1 MKFSFQGDLAPLQ
14 TGLSYL
20 APTLDVQPDSAGTP
34 VRVRQGGNGLSIAA
48 ADGGYT
54 ITYAAASD
62 FFRAL
67 ALLCGMLREGK
78 TVTTLSEERKFD
90 SCGVMIDCSRNAVL
104 RVETAKDLLRKMAC
118 MGLNTAMLYTEDTY
132 EIDGYPYFG
141 YLRGAYTKEELREL
155 DRYALA
161 LGIELIPCIQT
172 LGHLKMAL
180 KWNSTMAEVRDTD
193 RTLLADEEK
202 TYQFIEAMFRTLRE
216 CFSTKKIHIGMDEAP
231 DIGTG
236 EHLRRFGYED
246 QYAIL
251 TRHLERVVSLASSYG
266 FEPMMW
272 SDLFFRLGSKT
283 HDYYDMEANIPA
295 DLSQK
300 IPPTLSMV
308 YWDYY
313 HKDAAMY
320 RAMIREHQ
328 KLGRNVIFAGGI
340 WKWNGM
346 GVRYDKTFNTTHPA
360 LQVCHEMG
368 IRDVVATMWGDD
380 GAEVDIYTT
389 LLGFQLYA
397 EYNYHSNVSMEHL
410 KEYFRLC
417 LGLDMD
423 AFLALQLDD
432 FPPEFLPDK
441 NVEDVLSVVS
451 KPALYQDPLCGLFDK
466 DLQHLHLKEFYRNK
480 LDTLSAIEAP
490 EQFADLFAYQRQ
502 LLRVLLLKCDIGT
515 KIRSAYQAKDMPQL
529 QQCCAELDTLVQ
541 AVTELEERFTAVW
554 ERSNKIFGLDRV
566 QLRFGGLIMRLQA
579 AKRRLQL
586 LISGKTDSL
595 EELETQLLSY
605 ANGGVIGEQLYDNIA
620 SASSIG
626 V

>member
-1 MKFSFQGDLAPLQ
+1 MKLSFQGDLAPLQ

-20 APTLDVQPDSAGTP
+20 APVLDVQQDPTGT
-34 VRVRQGGNGLSIAA
+34 VICVQQGGNGLSISASN
-48 ADGGYT
+48 GGYT
-54 ITYAAASD
+54 ITYAIPSD

-78 TVTTLSEERKFD
+78 TVTSLSEERKFD

-132 EIDGYPYFG
+132 EIEEYPYFG

-180 KWNSTMAEVRDTD
+180 HWHAMAEVRDTD

-202 TYQFIEAMFRTLRE
+202 TYQLIEAMFRTLRE
-216 CFSTKKIHIGMDEAP
+216 CFTTKKLHIGMDEAP

-246 QYAIL
+246 QYTIL
-251 TRHLERVVSLASSYG
+251 TRHLERVVSIAKTYG

-283 HDYYDMEANIPA
+283 HAYYDVDADIPA
-295 DLSQK
+295 DLSKK
-300 IPPTLSMV
+300 IPQNLSMV

-313 HKDAAMY
+313 HKDDTMY
-320 RAMIREHQ
+320 RTMIREHQ
-328 KLGRNVIFAGGI
+328 KLGRNIIFAGGI
-340 WKWNGM
+340 WKWSGM
-346 GVRYDKTFNTTHPA
+346 GVRYDQTFHTTIPA
-360 LQVCHEMG
+360 LQVCQEMG
-368 IRDVVATMWGDD
+368 VRDVFATMWGDD

-389 LLGFQLYA
+389 LLGLQLYA
-397 EYNYHSNVSMEHL
+397 EYNYHGDVTMEHL

-432 FPPEFLPDK
+432 FPPEFSSGETAK
-441 NVEDVLSVVS
+441 NVLSVVS
-451 KPALYQDPLCGLFDK
+451 KAVLYQDPLCGLFDK
-466 DLQHLHLKEFYRNK
+466 DLEGINLKGFYQSK

-490 EQFADLFAYQRQ
+490 EQFAALFAYQRQ
-502 LLRVLLLKCDIGT
+502 LLRVLLLKCDIGI
-515 KIRSAYQAKDMPQL
+515 KIRSAYQAKDMPRL
-529 QQCCAELDTLVQ
+529 QQCCTELDTLVQ
-541 AVTELEERFTAVW
+541 AVTELEERFTTVW
-554 ERSNKIFGLDRV
+554 ESSNKIFGLDRV

-586 LISGKTDSL
+586 LTSGKTDSL

-605 ANGGVIGEQLYDNIA
+605 ANGGVIGEQIYHNIA
-620 SASSIG
+620 SASSSG

>member
-1 MKFSFQGDLAPLQ
+1 MKFSFQGDLTSLQ
-14 TGLSYL
+14 TGISYL
-20 APTLDVQPDSAGTP
+20 APVLDVQQDPTGT
-34 VRVRQGGNGLSIAA
+34 VICVQQGGNGLSISAA
-48 ADGGYT
+48 NGGYT
-54 ITYAAASD
+54 ITYAIPSD

-78 TVTTLSEERKFD
+78 AVTNLSEERKFD

-132 EIDGYPYFG
+132 EIEGYPYFG

-180 KWNSTMAEVRDTD
+180 KWSAMAELRDTD

-216 CFSTKKIHIGMDEAP
+216 CFTTKRIHIGMDEAP

-236 EHLRRFGYED
+236 AHLRRFGYED
-246 QYAIL
+246 PYTIL
-251 TRHLERVVSLASSYG
+251 TRHLDRVVSIATAYG

-283 HDYYDMEANIPA
+283 HAYYDVDADIPA

-300 IPPTLSMV
+300 IPQNLSMV

-313 HKDAAMY
+313 HADDTMY
-320 RAMIREHQ
+320 RTMMREHQ
-328 KLGRNVIFAGGI
+328 KLGRNIIFAGGI
-340 WKWNGM
+340 WKWHGM
-346 GVRYDKTFNTTHPA
+346 GIHYEQTFCTTHPA
-360 LQVCHEMG
+360 LQVCQEMG

-389 LLGFQLYA
+389 LLGLQLYA
-397 EYNYHSNVSMEHL
+397 EYNYHSDVNMEHL

-423 AFLALQLDD
+423 AFLALQVDD
-432 FPPEFLPDK
+432 IDAK
-441 NVEDVLSVVS
+441 YVS
-451 KPALYQDPLCGLFDK
+451 NNPSSEKHTTISKQVLYQDPLCGLFEK
-466 DLQHLHLKEFYRNK
+466 NLEYVDLKSFYQEK
-480 LDTLSAIEAP
+480 LDTLSAIKAP
-490 EQFADLFAYQRQ
+490 EQFAALFAYQRQ
-502 LLRVLLLKCDIGT
+502 LLRVLLLKCDIGK

-529 QQCCAELDTLVQ
+529 QQCCTELDTLVQ
-541 AVTELEERFTAVW
+541 AVTELEERFTTVW
-554 ERSNKIFGLDRV
+554 ESSNKIFGLDRV

-595 EELETQLLSY
+595 EELEAQLLPC
-605 ANGGVIGEQLYDNIA
+605 ARDGIICEQMYNSIA
-620 SASSIG
+620 SPSSDG